1 MFQFL
6 KFDAVMRTFL
16 LFFTLFLFG
25 SLLQA
30 QHTFSIVALDT
41 LTGEVGSAGASCLDN
56 LQFPGSN
63 GAIIISDLLPGKGAI
78 HSQAKWNSTNQQN
91 ARLKMEEGL
100 SPEEILLWLK
110 THDVGGPIGS
120 YSRQY
125 GIVDFDS
132 LGHPR
137 SAGYTGNTC
146 MQWRGHKLGVN
157 YAIQGNILLGPQILD
172 SMEARFISSSGTLA
186 DRLMAALQ
194 GANVV
199 GADTRC
205 NSNGTSS
212 LSAFLRV
219 AKPSDTT
226 GVLYL
231 DLNVPSLP
239 TGMEPI
245 DSLQRRYN
253 NWKLTSVVEPMAV
266 QVNIYPNPAIS
277 SIVIEFEG
285 RFGAVDFISPQGQ
298 LLSTLRLQQ
307 GQNLLNPTLPSG
319 LVFVRVR
326 ADGVPVCTRKI
337 WWGN

>member
-1 MFQFL
+1 
-6 KFDAVMRTFL
+6 MRTRSL
-16 LFFTLFLFG
+16 ILALFFYG
-25 SLLQA
+25 ALLQA

-41 LTGEVGSAGASCLDN
+41 LTGEIGSAGASCLDN
-56 LQFPGSN
+56 LQFPGSG

-78 HSQAKWNSTNQQN
+78 HSQAQWNSTNQQN
-91 ARLKMEEGL
+91 ARLKMQEGL

-110 THDVGGPIGS
+110 THDTGGIIGS

-132 LGHPR
+132 MGHPR
-137 SAGYTGNTC
+137 SAGFTGNSC
-146 MQWRGHKLGVN
+146 LQWRGHKLGAN

-172 SMEARFISSSGTLA
+172 SMEARFLSSSGPLA

-205 NSNGTSS
+205 TSNGTSS

-219 AKPSDTT
+219 AKPGDTT

-231 DLNVPSLP
+231 DLNVPVVP
-239 TGMEPI
+239 AGMEPI

-253 NWKLTSVVEPMAV
+253 NWKLTGVLEPIVA

-277 SIVIEFEG
+277 SVVVEFEG
-285 RFGAVDFISPQGQ
+285 RLGTVDFISPQGQ
-298 LLSTLRLQQ
+298 LLSSLRLQQ
-307 GQNLLNPTLPSG
+307 GQNMLSPTLPQG

-326 ADGVPVCTRKI
+326 ADGVPVTTRKI